1 MKPNLLL
8 LLLLLLSSLLFFVY
22 EILGLKKEIR
32 KLNKIVKHLLDR
44 DTKK

>member
-8 LLLLLLSSLLFFVY
+8 LLLSLSLLFFIY
-22 EILGLKKEIR
+22 EILGLKKEVR

-44 DTKK
+44 DTKN